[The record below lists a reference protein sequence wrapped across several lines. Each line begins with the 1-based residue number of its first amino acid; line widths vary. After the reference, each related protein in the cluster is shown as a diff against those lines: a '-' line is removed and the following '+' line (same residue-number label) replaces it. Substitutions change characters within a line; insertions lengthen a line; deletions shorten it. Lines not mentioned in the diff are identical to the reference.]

1 MDFVVDVLIEVIFDV
16 FGEMFGYLGKSFF
29 PDGVSERTRKV
40 INVISTVIGTVFL
53 LLLLLGI
60 IMVVQ
65 SSAKSMLGWVFLTL
79 GVIYIAAGIIL
90 KLIRIK

>member
-1 MDFVVDVLIEVIFDV
+1 MDFVVDILIEAIFDI
-16 FGEMFGYLGKSFF
+16 FGEIFAYLGKSFF

-40 INVISTVIGTVFL
+40 INVISAIIGAIFL

-60 IMVVQ
+60 FMVVQ
-65 SSAKSMLGWVFLTL
+65 SSAKSMPGWVFLTL
-79 GVIYIAAGIIL
+79 GVIYIAVGIIL